1 MPTVVANTPPASTQ
15 APGTT
20 SRAKNELDKNAFLQ
34 LLVAQLQN
42 QDPTGQGQDP
52 DKMVQQLTSFSSL
65 EQMGQ
70 TNTLLQTI
78 SNQNVGLAQTQA
90 ASLVGRKV
98 KVSGTGFQLKNGQA
112 AMGLDLASSAKVTI
126 TIKDASGKVVASIP
140 QAQYKSGSNTITW
153 DGLDSSGAKLPDGSY
168 SVTVDAVDDA
178 GKSVAATP
186 SLFITVDAVTYA
198 NGQILLQSG
207 GATYALGD
215 VIQVS
220 A

>member
-20 SRAKNELDKNAFLQ
+20 TRAKNELDKNAFLQ

-78 SNQNVGLAQTQA
+78 STQNMNLQQVQA
-90 ASLVGRKV
+90 ASLVGKKV

-112 AMGLDLASSAKVTI
+112 AMGLDLPSNAKVTI
-126 TIKDASGKVVASIP
+126 TIKDASGKTVAAIP

-153 DGLDSSGAKLPDGSY
+153 DGLDSNGAKLPDGSY